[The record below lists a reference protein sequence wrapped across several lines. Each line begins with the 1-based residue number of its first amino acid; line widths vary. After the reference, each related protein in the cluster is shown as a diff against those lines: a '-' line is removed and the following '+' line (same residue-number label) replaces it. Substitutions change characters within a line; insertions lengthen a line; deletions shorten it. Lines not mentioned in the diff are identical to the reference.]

1 MLLLVDS
8 MAGNAWTS
16 QSTGPESSSGT
27 AVPAASRDEFET
39 LAVIGKD
46 ELDKLRGGFEIGGLQ
61 LDIGATIRT
70 FIDGVQVLQS
80 VVTLPG
86 PAGTVPAAGGQQ
98 SGVSTQASAQLPGLQ
113 IVDAGAG
120 GLAALGD
127 QIPDQV
133 DLGALNDASGV
144 IVNDSKGFTAA
155 LHRIDRSQIISA
167 LVNTASGRSLR
178 QQIDVTVDI
187 ANFRQYQRM
196 VHSALA
202 ARSLSSATSR

>member
-1 MLLLVDS
+1 MVLLLDS

-16 QSTGPESSSGT
+16 QLTGPESSSGT

-86 PAGTVPAAGGQQ
+86 LAGTVPGGQQ
-98 SGVSTQASAQLPGLQ
+98 SGVSAQTSAQLPGLQ
-113 IVDAGAG
+113 IVDASAG

-127 QIPDQV
+127 QIPAQV
-133 DLGALNDASGV
+133 DLGALNGASGV

-155 LHRIDRSQIISA
+155 LHLIDRSQIISA
-167 LVNTASGRSLR
+167 LVNTANGRSLR
-178 QQIDVTVDI
+178 QQVDVTVDI

-202 ARSLSSATSR
+202 ARSLSTATSR

>member
-27 AVPAASRDEFET
+27 AVPAASRDEFGT

-86 PAGTVPAAGGQQ
+86 PDGTVPAGGQQ
-98 SGVSTQASAQLPGLQ
+98 SSVSVQSSSRLPGLQ

-133 DLGALNDASGV
+133 DLGALKGASGV

-155 LHRIDRSQIISA
+155 LHQIDRSQIISA
-167 LVNTASGRSLR
+167 LVNTASGRTLR
-178 QQIDVTVDI
+178 QQVDVTVDI